1 MLLHLRSSEIES
13 LRIGLRGT
21 IVAQHTHAG
30 FGKGIH
36 AHMLSAMGA
45 LGKEHHRPCFFR
57 RSLLLRQDGFAKTAD
72 RVAERDLS
80 IGILDDFAREA
91 ALEATSLAVSH
102 AEDKLRLGKVFAA
115 AEHFP
120 VTMIA
125 VTIGDVVP
133 HNFGFGEPKHTA
145 EPFVAREDSPALVDL
160 EARDIEIVFVFGH
173 HIAPPLR

>member
-1 MLLHLRSSEIES
+1 MRVSVRVFTRTCSPQWAHLERNTTDRVSS
-13 LRIGLRGT
+13 
-21 IVAQHTHAG
+21 AG
-30 FGKGIH
+30 
-36 AHMLSAMGA
+36 ACS
-45 LGKEHHRPCFFR
+45 
-57 RSLLLRQDGFAKTAD
+57 FAKTAD